1 METTTVYC
9 RLSREAWA
17 RFSAEAAAQG
27 VPLGTHV
34 RRRLEEHHDLLD
46 QVAAL
51 RLAVERAPTS
61 PAAGA
66 REPSVSPGALLE
78 ILLLLRSLV
87 GPQKAIVAQ
96 KEVERRGLEIW
107 S

>member
-9 RLSREAWA
+9 RLSREIWA
-17 RFSAEAAAQG
+17 RYSAEAAAQD

-46 QVAAL
+46 ELAAL

-61 PAAGA
+61 PAAT
-66 REPSVSPGALLE
+66 REPSISPGALLE

-87 GPQKAIVAQ
+87 SPQKAAVAQ

-107 S
+107 R